1 MRCSL
6 VTDLRLSV
14 YRKIKEIRKMNLKNY
29 HKAQLKA
36 SFYKLISCPGVLSEQ
51 DCVDVL
57 DEILGEL
64 TEGEYNA

>member
-1 MRCSL
+1 
-6 VTDLRLSV
+6 
-14 YRKIKEIRKMNLKNY
+14 MNLKNY

-64 TEGEYNA
+64 TEGENNA